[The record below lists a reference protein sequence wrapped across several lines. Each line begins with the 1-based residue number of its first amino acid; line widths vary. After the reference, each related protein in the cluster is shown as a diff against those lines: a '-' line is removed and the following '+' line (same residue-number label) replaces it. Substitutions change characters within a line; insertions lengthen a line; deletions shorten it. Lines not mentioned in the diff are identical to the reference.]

1 MEPPKVDDRRMTT
14 LALLWGFVE
23 ATLFFI
29 VPDLLISYLAL
40 TRGFRAG
47 AWSSLWAAVGALV
60 GGAIVF
66 LWSAQQPTAAY
77 RAVEAVPAVSEQ
89 MIADARADIAAN
101 GWFVAAMKG
110 PLTSTPYKVYALLAP
125 RSGASLA
132 AFAPAA
138 LPVRLPRFLLVA
150 GTFALAGHL
159 LRHRIDRRILLAA
172 FTSGW
177 LLFYGWFWLTHPG

>member
-1 MEPPKVDDRRMTT
+1 M
-14 LALLWGFVE
+14 AASLWGLAE

-47 AWSSLWAAVGALV
+47 AWASLLAATGAAL
-60 GGAIVF
+60 GGAVIF
-66 LWSAQQPTAAY
+66 LWSAQQPAIAY

-89 MIADARADIAAN
+89 MIADARADIAAS

-125 RSGASLA
+125 QSGAPLA

-138 LPVRLPRFLLVA
+138 LPVRLPRFLFVTLCF
-150 GTFALAGHL
+150 GLIGHL
-159 LRHRIDRRILLAA
+159 LRERIGRRILLAA